1 MTETIEATVR
11 RRVVPVVF
19 LTAIAGVQPDIPL
32 GHIGTQVA
40 EAKDVDASTHA
51 PKVEFQW
58 YPTIPGKT
66 VQEVTTET
74 EVAIPFKFRIKERVS
89 LVIFTISKEYRAFGI
104 RIVKRTAH
112 VREGAAISKVDFNV
126 PGGMPLGRHSLVIR
140 VIDSDT
146 GKEIGQGEIPFILLP
161 SGIECLC

>member
-1 MTETIEATVR
+1 MTENIAAAVR
-11 RRVVPVVF
+11 KLVVPVVF

-32 GHIGTQVA
+32 GHIGTQIA
-40 EAKDVDASTHA
+40 EAKDVDTFTHA

-89 LVIFTISKEYRAFGI
+89 MVIFTISKEYRAFGI
-104 RIVKRTAH
+104 RIVKRAVH
-112 VREGAAISKVDFNV
+112 VKEGAAISKVDFNV
-126 PGGMPLGRHSLVIR
+126 PRGMPLGRHSLVIR

-146 GKEIGQGEIPFILLP
+146 GEKIGQGEISFILLP